1 LTGLLWNA
9 RMLESLVFNIKLYK
23 NKANTLE
30 QCLDQNFHIP
40 QTLWKFYNL
49 QLSYSII
56 GTKVGSNQCLV
67 IFDF

>member
-1 LTGLLWNA
+1 MNGLLWNA

-23 NKANTLE
+23 NKGKYVRTMFELK
-30 QCLDQNFHIP
+30 IS
-40 QTLWKFYNL
+40 QTYNL

-56 GTKVGSNQCLV
+56 GMRVGCNQCLL